1 MNKPG
6 LPFAPKMQIVYA
18 LWSVVGAPY
27 PPSPP
32 IIFIIADDLG
42 FNDVSFHGS
51 AQIPTPSIDAIAK
64 TGVTLDNYHAQPVR
78 LPV

>member
-1 MNKPG
+1 
-6 LPFAPKMQIVYA
+6 MQIVYA